1 MMVVQG
7 EHHVLLQVLEELEE
21 EVISSYYNNL
31 LHRHPSVIRII
42 ELIKRHYKFL
52 NIQDKV
58 SKFIKNCVSC

>member
-1 MMVVQG
+1 MYIPAQ
-7 EHHVLLQVLEELEE
+7 LLEELEE

-31 LHRHPSVIRII
+31 LYKHSSITRTI

>member
-1 MMVVQG
+1 MRIT
-7 EHHVLLQVLEELEE
+7 LDNSILAQVLEDLEE
-21 EVISSYYNNL
+21 EVISYYYNNL
-31 LHRHPSVIRII
+31 LYRHLGITQTI